1 MGIDARRIV
10 TGRRLLV
17 TALAAAAVA
26 GGGAA
31 TAAAAGADDG
41 DESVPSETRVT
52 AVQAA
57 QAALKAAPGT
67 VEDID
72 LDDGAWEIDVVA
84 SGRGVRTVT
93 VDAGSGKAVQN
104 RADRDDDDDADDR
117 RETAAEAKALG
128 GAKVTAA
135 AAADA
140 ALKAAPGTVTSVD
153 LQTGNRPAWEV
164 EVAGSDGTEREV
176 KVDAASAKVLQ
187 NQADDQG
194 DDDRDDDQ
202 GDDDRDDDQGDDDRD
217 DGDDD

>member
-31 TAAAAGADDG
+31 TAAAAAGADDG
-41 DESVPSETRVT
+41 DESVPSGTRVT

-84 SGRGVRTVT
+84 SGGGVRTVT

-104 RADRDDDDDADDR
+104 RADRDEDDDADDR
-117 RETAAEAKALG
+117 RETAAETAAETKALG

-176 KVDAASAKVLQ
+176 TVDAASGKVLQ

-194 DDDRDDDQ
+194 DDDRDDD
-202 GDDDRDDDQGDDDRD
+202 GDDGD